1 MWFRISPWRRRFRCA
16 GAQCC
21 TAGDCGS
28 QITVVGRPDSDLSS
42 CWPTIETI
50 SFYGGLEKLSLK
62 EWKKRSENH
71 FDNENSVNVVD
82 PFQYTLYSDSE
93 ISTIPTADFT
103 ISGLDDGI
111 RPRFW
116 CDSGLNNRGQWFTG
130 SPFNHTRSRW
140 QGITSGNFQYIQNIV
155 E

>member
-1 MWFRISPWRRRFRCA
+1 
-16 GAQCC
+16 
-21 TAGDCGS
+21 
-28 QITVVGRPDSDLSS
+28 VGRPDSDLSS

-93 ISTIPTADFT
+93 ISTIPNADFT

-111 RPRFW
+111 RPRF
-116 CDSGLNNRGQWFTG
+116 
-130 SPFNHTRSRW
+130 
-140 QGITSGNFQYIQNIV
+140 
-155 E
+155 